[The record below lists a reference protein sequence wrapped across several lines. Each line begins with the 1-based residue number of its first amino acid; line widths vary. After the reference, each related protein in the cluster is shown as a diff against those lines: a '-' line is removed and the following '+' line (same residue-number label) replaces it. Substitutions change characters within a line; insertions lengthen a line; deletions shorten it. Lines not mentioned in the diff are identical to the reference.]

1 MKYVI
6 AGAGPAGVIAA
17 ETLRKVDPKGSVL
30 MIGDEPEPPYAR
42 MAIPYYLAGD
52 IGEKGTYLRKSKNHY
67 KDLRIDYLQ
76 DRVRKVS
83 AKKREIVLDGGGRRA
98 FDKLLVATGATPIKP
113 RIPGLDLPG
122 VHHCWTLAD
131 ARAIAKRAK
140 KGSDVVLMGA
150 GFIGCII
157 LESLLSRGV
166 RLTVVEMAE
175 RMVPRMMN
183 DKAAAMLKRWCAV
196 KGVAVKTG
204 TKVTKIEK
212 SGGGLKAHLD
222 RGKPVEAAL
231 VVVATGVKSNVGFLD
246 GSGVKIKQGVVV
258 DDRLQSSVDGIFAA
272 GDVAEGPDFSGGWSV
287 HAIQPTAADH
297 GRVAALNMAGRRA
310 RYKGSL
316 AMNVLDTAGLISA
329 SFGRWDGV
337 KGGDFAEAAD
347 KAAYRYIRLAFSGD
361 RLIGALALG
370 LTDHVG
376 VIRGLIQ
383 TGVAL
388 GEWKQKLMSDPHRV
402 MDAYLAQAYA

>member
-17 ETLRKVDPKGSVL
+17 ETLRKTDPEGSVL

-42 MAIPYYLAGD
+42 MAIPYLLAGD
-52 IGEKGTYLRKSKNHY
+52 IGEKGTYLRKTKNHY

-76 DRVRKVS
+76 DRVKKVS
-83 AKKREIVLDGGGRRA
+83 AKKREIVLDGGGRRG
-98 FDKLLVATGATPIKP
+98 FDRLLIATGATPIKP
-113 RIPGLDLPG
+113 RVPGLDLPG

-140 KGSDVVLMGA
+140 QGSDVVLMGA

-166 RLTVVEMAE
+166 TLTVVEMAE

-183 DKAAAMLKRWCAV
+183 DKAAAMLKRWCAA
-196 KGVAVKTG
+196 KGVAVKTA

-212 SGGGLKAHLD
+212 SGRGLTVHLD
-222 RGKPVEAAL
+222 RGKPIAAAL

-246 GSGVKIKQGVVV
+246 GSDIKIKQGVVV
-258 DDRLQSSVDGIFAA
+258 DERLQSSVPGIFAA

-297 GRVAALNMAGRRA
+297 GRIAALNMAGHPA

-337 KGGDFAEAAD
+337 KGGDFAEVAD

-361 RLIGALALG
+361 KLVGALALG
-370 LTDHVG
+370 LTDHIG
-376 VIRGLIQ
+376 VVRGLIQ
-383 TGVAL
+383 TEVAL
-388 GEWKQKLMSDPHRV
+388 GDWKQKLKADPHRV
-402 MDAYLAQAYA
+402 MDAYLARAYG

>member
-17 ETLRKVDPKGSVL
+17 ETLRKVDPGGSVL
-30 MIGDEPEPPYAR
+30 IIGDEPEPPYAR
-42 MAIPYYLAGD
+42 MAIPYLLAGD

-67 KDLRIDYLQ
+67 KDLGIDRLEARIK
-76 DRVRKVS
+76 KVS
-83 AKKREIVLDGGGRRA
+83 AKKREVVLDGGGRRA
-98 FDKLLVATGATPIKP
+98 FDKLLVATGATPIRP

-131 ARAIAKRAK
+131 ARAIARRAK
-140 KGSDVVLMGA
+140 KGSQVVLMGA

-166 RLTVVEMAE
+166 KLTVVEMAE

-183 DKAAAMLKRWCAV
+183 DAAAAMLKRWCAA
-196 KGVAVKTG
+196 KGVAVKTA

-212 SGGGLKAHLD
+212 AESGLKVHLN
-222 RGKPVEAAL
+222 RGRPMTAAL
-231 VVVATGVKSNVGFLD
+231 VVVAAGVASNVGFLE
-246 GSGVKIKQGVVV
+246 GSGVALKQGVVV
-258 DDRLQSSVDGIFAA
+258 DDRLQSSVPGIFAA

-297 GRVAALNMAGRRA
+297 GRIAALNMAGHDS

-347 KAAYRYIRLAFSGD
+347 RSAYRYIRLAFSGD
-361 RLIGALALG
+361 KLIGALALG
-370 LTDHVG
+370 LTDHIG
-376 VIRGLIQ
+376 VVRGLIQ
-383 TGVAL
+383 TAVPL
-388 GEWKQKLMSDPHRV
+388 GDWKRKLMADPHRV
-402 MDAYLAQAYA
+402 MDAYLARAYG